1 MYMDELEVEQT
12 YSPEEVAILLGLKLR
27 VVMAAIKC
35 GDLESLWLVDRYV
48 VSHQHL
54 GNYVI
59 ARLKEFRSKKPKVI
73 RSRKKSRT
81 Y

>member
-1 MYMDELEVEQT
+1 MCIDEVEVEQI
-12 YSPEEVAILLGLKLR
+12 YSPEDVAILLGLKLR

-35 GDLESLWLVDRYV
+35 GDLESIWLVDRYV
-48 VSHQHL
+48 VSQRHL

-59 ARLKEFRSKKPKVI
+59 ARLKEFRSKKPKVV